1 MSGINGTGSGPAT
14 PSTNLYSRETSV
26 SSGLITKS
34 LTVGAFTG
42 TLGVLVGAATGV
54 IRARPAG
61 ISAILAGIHWF
72 AIGSGYYGS
81 KEVLTSAWGGEGAL
95 TRTDKV
101 AVGAAAG
108 GIAGA
113 ASGLLARGPPNMLP
127 SALAFSLLGAG
138 GQAIAN
144 NMAERAPGPKR
155 DWLASKWSPL
165 TRLTDEEY
173 EQILEEKILKLEVE
187 IALVEDRISHL
198 RATAQNP
205 AQNPAQNRDSH
216 V

>member
-1 MSGINGTGSGPAT
+1 MSGINGAAPGPAKPLT
-14 PSTNLYSRETSV
+14 NLQPSTSFV
-26 SSGLITKS
+26 PQGVVTKS

-42 TLGVLVGAATGV
+42 VLGVFLGAATGV
-54 IRARPAG
+54 IRARPVG
-61 ISAILAGIHWF
+61 VSAILAGVHWF
-72 AIGSGYYGS
+72 TIGSGYYGS

-101 AVGAAAG
+101 TASAVAG

-113 ASGLLARGPPNMLP
+113 ASGLIARGPRNMLP

-138 GQAIAN
+138 GQAVAN
-144 NMAERAPGPKR
+144 NMAERAPGPKT

-173 EQILEEKILKLEVE
+173 EKILEERILKLEVE

-198 RATAQNP
+198 RATTQ
-205 AQNPAQNRDSH
+205 DSAAESA
-216 V
+216 

>member
-113 ASGLLARGPPNMLP
+113 ASGLLA
-127 SALAFSLLGAG
+127 FSLLGAG

>member
-1 MSGINGTGSGPAT
+1 MSGANGSEPGPAT
-14 PSTNLYSRETSV
+14 PSTSPNSRKNLAP
-26 SSGLITKS
+26 SGLITKT
-34 LTVGAFTG
+34 LTAGAFTG
-42 TLGVLVGAATGV
+42 TLGVLVGAAAGV

-61 ISAILAGIHWF
+61 ISAILAGVHWF
-72 AIGSGYYGS
+72 TLGSVYYCS
-81 KEVLTSAWGGEGAL
+81 KEGLVSAWGGEGVL
-95 TRTDKV
+95 TRRDKV
-101 AVGAAAG
+101 TASAFAG

-113 ASGLLARGPPNMLP
+113 ASGLLARGPRNMLP

-173 EQILEEKILKLEVE
+173 EKILEERILKLEVE
-187 IALVEDRISHL
+187 IALAEDRISHL
-198 RATAQNP
+198 RAAAQNS
-205 AQNPAQNRDSH
+205 AAESG
-216 V
+216 